1 MRRLNLM
8 LVCALL
14 VAGTACGGDDDSDA
28 EGSTATTGSTGT
40 TEETGGGEPAPV
52 QLSASVASYDLAVGP
67 PARVIVGVFDNE
79 NGPVGFGTVKMEFF
93 SFGTAPKEGDT
104 PATGPTAEGTYL
116 PLPGSAP
123 PPADPSKTGFL
134 ETTER
139 GVYQAQVAFDQ
150 PGFWKVLVTAELD
163 GAQHQAEAA
172 FKVLDKHAVPVPGDA
187 AIPSD
192 NPVAGAAG
200 VDPVVIDSRASNG
213 APIPDPELHSTTIK
227 QALADG
233 KPILLVI
240 STPTFCQSRFCG
252 PITDMASGLAKTY
265 GDRAAFIHLEVW
277 ENFEESKLTPSA
289 AEWIAKD
296 GGGGAEPWVFL
307 IGADGKITHR
317 WDNVAVQSDIEP
329 LLQQLPVIGG

>member
-1 MRRLNLM
+1 MRRLNLIA
-8 LVCALL
+8 CALL
-14 VAGTACGGDDDSDA
+14 AGALSVGGVACGGDDDSDA
-28 EGSTATTGSTGT
+28 EGSTGT
-40 TEETGGGEPAPV
+40 TEETGADDPAPV
-52 QLSASVASYDLAVGP
+52 QLGASVASYDLAVGP

-123 PPADPSKTGFL
+123 PPADPNKTAFL

-163 GAQHQAEAA
+163 GASHKAEAA
-172 FKVLDKHAVPVPGDA
+172 FKVLDKHSVPVPGDA
-187 AIPSD
+187 ALPSD

-277 ENFEESKLTPSA
+277 ENFEESKLTPPA
-289 AEWIAKD
+289 AEWISKGEGA
-296 GGGGAEPWVFL
+296 AEPWVFL